1 MILQYL
7 QYLACILTI
16 IAGLF
21 ALFAPEKAVSLTGL
35 VPKGG
40 RGLTEIRCVM
50 GALYIALGVT
60 PFILG
65 GDTFTMLGIGYLA
78 IGLARLVSKH
88 VRGDPSTLRRISSRP
103 NGPPAMGRM
112 ALP

>member
-21 ALFAPEKAVSLTGL
+21 ALFSPEKAVSLTGL

-40 RGLTEIRCVM
+40 RG
-50 GALYIALGVT
+50 
-60 PFILG
+60 
-65 GDTFTMLGIGYLA
+65 
-78 IGLARLVSKH
+78 
-88 VRGDPSTLRRISSRP
+88 
-103 NGPPAMGRM
+103 
-112 ALP
+112 